1 MNKRKQNLKYERP
14 QTQAKNWHKYDKI
27 IQPIIKQECKPFT
40 LKDLTDFMEKQSDF
54 METSYIYSPEELMAF
69 WSDELKA
76 LWMKEAIAS
85 WGEEA
90 MALWREEQCQTR
102 AY

>member
-27 IQPIIKQECKPFT
+27 IQPIIKQECKPVT
-40 LKDLTDFMEKQSDF
+40 LKDITDFIEKQGDF
-54 METSYIYSPEELMAF
+54 VETSYIYNPNELMELF

-76 LWMKEAIAS
+76 LWKEEAIAA

-90 MALWREEQCQTR
+90 MALWGEW
-102 AY
+102 